1 MEKQKSHRL
10 VGLACALLLT
20 GTCAGE
26 IRVWTS
32 AEGGKTL
39 EGEFVKL
46 DGGTISLKRRDGTD
60 LVFALDKLSLADR
73 VHARELAEK
82 MAASAATAAAAKDAV
97 KADITVFSQF
107 KFGETRKEVQ
117 EMLKK
122 NSGLE
127 GGMVEAFM
135 ARTGINGIFYI
146 DLDGVRFDLY
156 FDFNDSDRLR
166 EISLQ
171 SSSYEPGDYNS
182 ALKSAWGRLRSGF
195 ILRYG
200 EPTLATGYPAASQ
213 ISEGVSMSSDIWELS
228 DRHMYLGTGM
238 VEGQVSCVL
247 RCSKEKYVSPEA
259 ESE

>member
-1 MEKQKSHRL
+1 MEKPISRSL
-10 VGLACALLLT
+10 VLLTCAALLT
-20 GTCAGE
+20 GPCAGE
-26 IRVWTS
+26 MRVWTS

-46 DGGTISLKRRDGTD
+46 DGGTISLKRKDGTD

-73 VHARELAEK
+73 VHARELAER
-82 MAASAATAAAAKDAV
+82 MAAGAATAAAAKDAV
-97 KADITVFSQF
+97 KADLTVFSQF

-117 EMLKK
+117 ELLKK
-122 NSGLE
+122 NSALE

-146 DLDGVRFDLY
+146 DLDGIRFDLY

-171 SSSYEPGDYNS
+171 SASYDPGDYNG

-195 ILRYG
+195 IIRYG

-238 VEGQVSCVL
+238 TEGRVTCVL
-247 RCSKEKYVSPEA
+247 RCSGEKYVAPEP
-259 ESE
+259 EE